1 MKFARIFFA
10 VAFLCLMKNTI
21 VYSQTGTNRKENFSA
36 GQWQISL
43 KDGIGKG
50 NELSRFVN
58 GQEVYKHNILQA
70 QAGCFIV
77 NRLLVGIGF
86 TWSREWSIRQPDQ
99 ESFTDFMKGPLL
111 RYQFTRTS
119 VSPFLE
125 VSYQFG
131 KRSTGARS
139 VLDYVGYSVRSTL
152 LNGGVNVSLTPHLRL
167 EASYGIQ
174 FKTFIDQSIMHHYP
188 QLGVN
193 YAFGGK

>member
-1 MKFARIFFA
+1 MKATKVFYLLMI
-10 VAFLCLMKNTI
+10 LCLMTNTI
-21 VYSQTGTNRKENFSA
+21 VYSQTETKKKEKFSA
-36 GQWQISL
+36 GQWQIGL

-50 NELSRFVN
+50 NELARFVN
-58 GQEVYKHNILQA
+58 SQKAYRHNILQA

-77 NRLLVGIGF
+77 KRLLVGIGF
-86 TWSREWSIRQPDQ
+86 TWSREWSTQRPEQ
-99 ESFTDFMKGPLL
+99 ENFTDFMKGPLL

-139 VLDYVGYSVRSTL
+139 VLDYVGSSVRSTL
-152 LNGGVNVSLTPHLRL
+152 LSGGVNVSLTAHLRL

>member
-1 MKFARIFFA
+1 MKATKVFYLLIII
-10 VAFLCLMKNTI
+10 CLMTNTI
-21 VYSQTGTNRKENFSA
+21 VYSQTVTKKKEKFSA
-36 GQWQISL
+36 GQWQIGA
-43 KDGIGKG
+43 KDGISKG

-58 GQEVYKHNILQA
+58 SQEVYRHNILQA

-77 NRLLVGIGF
+77 NRLLVGVGL
-86 TWSREWSIRQPDQ
+86 TWSKEWSIRRPDQ
-99 ESFTDFMKGPLL
+99 ESFTDFMKGPFL
-111 RYQFTRTS
+111 RYQFTQTS

-131 KRSTGARS
+131 KRSTGTRS
-139 VLDYVGYSVRSTL
+139 LLDYVGSSVRSTL
-152 LNGGVNVSLTPHLRL
+152 LSGGVNVSLTAHLRL